1 MDKLVA
7 WIQEQAGSIAAQ
19 HSQLADDRLV
29 LQGRHEACD
38 LILQKIAELS
48 EIVEL
53 DPSLAGGVEESGSV
67 ESEALAATSTD
78 AEEAAAESLPV

>member
-1 MDKLVA
+1 MKELVA

-38 LILQKIAELS
+38 LILQKI
-48 EIVEL
+48 VEL
-53 DPSLAGGVEESGSV
+53 DPSLAGGVEESESV

>member
-38 LILQKIAELS
+38 LILQKI
-48 EIVEL
+48 VEL
-53 DPSLAGGVEESGSV
+53 QSAGGVV
-67 ESEALAATSTD
+67 ESESIDEEALAATATD
-78 AEEAAAESLPV
+78 AEEAAAEAGP